1 MELSITSRNF
11 VGPEFQWSTTLA
23 FSTNKEEVIK
33 TTSEGPLQF
42 GDYYLIPGEA
52 IKTYYGYK
60 YAGIWGTAEAEEAAK
75 YQIQSETRTSPYCRN
90 GTPDYK
96 LNADDYYVLGSATPK
111 WSGSLLNNFNYKNF
125 DLSIC

>member
-1 MELSITSRNF
+1 MEHHTGILNQQGRSD
-11 VGPEFQWSTTLA
+11 
-23 FSTNKEEVIK
+23 K

-75 YQIQSETRTSPYCRN
+75 YSQKPGQVHIAEM
-90 GTPDYK
+90 
-96 LNADDYYVLGSATPK
+96 VLPIT
-111 WSGSLLNNFNYKNF
+111 N
-125 DLSIC
+125 